1 MKDKKI
7 FIILA
12 LTFVVIL
19 GGSKLIL
26 EMFGSDYSG
35 EQLVVEEGAGTV
47 QEQENQSSN
56 TTVDENEATD
66 TDATS
71 DSNNASEV
79 EKSLAPDFTVYD
91 IKGNAVSLSDYI
103 GKPTVVNFWASWCG
117 PCMREMPDFQK
128 LYDELGSEVNFLM
141 VNMTDGSRE
150 TVNRASG
157 FIKGEGYTFP
167 VFYDTDQDAA
177 MTYAVYSIPTT
188 YFVDAEGK
196 GIAYASGAID
206 EATLRKGIS
215 MIR

>member
-1 MKDKKI
+1 MKDKKMLLI
-7 FIILA
+7 IILVLA
-12 LTFVVIL
+12 VIL
-19 GGSKLIL
+19 VGSKLIL
-26 EMFGSDYSG
+26 DKFGPNYAG
-35 EQLVVEEGAGTV
+35 NQLVVEENAGTV
-47 QEQENQSSN
+47 ESN
-56 TTVDENEATD
+56 TDNTSTD
-66 TDATS
+66 
-71 DSNNASEV
+71 DSANLE
-79 EKSLAPDFTVYD
+79 LAPDFTVYD
-91 IKGNAVSLSDYI
+91 INGKPVNLSDYI

-128 LYDELGSEVNFLM
+128 LYNELGNEVNFLM

-177 MTYAVYSIPTT
+177 TTYAVYSIPAT
-188 YFVDAEGK
+188 YFVDAAGN
-196 GIAYASGAID
+196 GVAYAAGAID

>member
-19 GGSKLIL
+19 GVSKLIL

-66 TDATS
+66 TDAPS
-71 DSNNASEV
+71 DSNNASED
-79 EKSLAPDFTVYD
+79 EKSLAPEFTVYD